1 VVLNMRS
8 YRSRL
13 GTIILFLGDI
23 VILFLI
29 ALLAIIIRNVIP
41 IIIPAYPEFSRDI
54 SYAWWFFPVW
64 LCILAYEGAYTK
76 RFTLWDEVKLLWK
89 AALFSTLAI
98 LSVVFIGKFG
108 ESVSRTVVVL
118 IGLLSFALFPP
129 LRLAIKRRLTASG
142 LLKRRVLILG
152 ANETGRVA
160 LNALMGE
167 PNLGY
172 EVVGFLDDRPR
183 KSGAT
188 LGGYKVHNHL
198 DQVERYLVACDIHDV
213 VIALPDRDKDLLNSL
228 VTRLQHKAASVL
240 YFPDYSGIAVIGT
253 EIRHF
258 FHDQAF
264 ALEIKNNL
272 AEPLNAYT
280 KKVFDFI
287 VGLLLFL
294 LLALPLAVIS
304 LLIRTTSPGPAI
316 YRQQRSGKNGT
327 MFLCYKFRTMY
338 RDADTRL
345 KEILASDRKAC
356 EEWES
361 CRKLTDDP
369 RITPLGRFLR
379 GTSLDELPQIIN
391 VLRGEMSLVGPR
403 PVTGEEIEQ
412 YYKESADLCFSV
424 LPGITGLWQVS
435 GRSNTSYDYRIM
447 LDSWYVRNWNLWL
460 DIVIMLKTVYAV
472 VKKEGAR

>member
-1 VVLNMRS
+1 MRS
-8 YRSRL
+8 YRRRL
-13 GTIILFLGDI
+13 GTIVLFFGDL

-29 ALLAIIIRNVIP
+29 AALAITV
-41 IIIPAYPEFSRDI
+41 RDI
-54 SYAWWFFPVW
+54 LPSLIPGFPVFTRDIHYAWWFFPVW
-64 LCILAYEGAYTK
+64 LIILAYEGAYAK
-76 RFTLWDEVKLLWK
+76 KFTFWDEVKLLWK
-89 AALFSTLAI
+89 AAFFSTLAI
-98 LSVVFIGKFG
+98 LSVVFIGKIG

-118 IGLLSFALFPP
+118 IGILSIVLFPL
-129 LRLAIKRRLTASG
+129 LRIFLKRRLISAG
-142 LLKRRVLILG
+142 LLKRKVLILG
-152 ANETGRVA
+152 ANEIGVLA
-160 LNALMGE
+160 LKALRGE

-172 EVVGFLDDRPR
+172 EVIGFLDDTHRQGR
-183 KSGAT
+183 TCLEGV
-188 LGGYKVHNHL
+188 KVHGKL
-198 DQVERYLVACDIHDV
+198 DRIERYLSNADIHDV
-213 VIALPDRDKDLLNSL
+213 VLALPDHDKVSLNSL

-280 KKVFDFI
+280 KKAFDFF

-294 LLALPLAVIS
+294 LLAVPLALIS
-304 LLIRTTSPGPAI
+304 LLIRATSPGPAI
-316 YRQQRSGKNGT
+316 YRQERAGKNGT

-338 RDADTRL
+338 RDADARL
-345 KEILASDRKAC
+345 KDILATDGRAR
-356 EEWES
+356 EEWEKF
-361 CRKLTDDP
+361 RKLTNDP

-379 GTSLDELPQIIN
+379 NTSLDELPQIIN

-412 YYKESADLCFSV
+412 YYKESADICFSV

-460 DIVIMLKTVYAV
+460 DVVILLKTVYV
-472 VKKEGAR
+472 VMKKEGAK

>member
-1 VVLNMRS
+1 MRS
-8 YRSRL
+8 FRRRL

-29 ALLAIIIRNVIP
+29 TALAIIVRDILPSLVP
-41 IIIPAYPEFSRDI
+41 GFPAFSRNI
-54 SYAWWFFPVW
+54 QYAWWFFPVW
-64 LCILAYEGAYTK
+64 IIMLAYEGAYTR
-76 RFTLWDEVKLLWK
+76 RFTFWDEVKLLWK
-89 AALFSTLAI
+89 IAFFSTLAI
-98 LSVVFIGKFG
+98 LSIVFIGKIG
-108 ESVSRTVVVL
+108 ESISRTVVVL
-118 IGLLSFALFPP
+118 IGIISIVLFPL
-129 LRLAIKRRLTASG
+129 LRIFMKRRLISAG
-142 LLKRRVLILG
+142 LLKRKVLILG
-152 ANETGRVA
+152 ANETGVLA
-160 LNALMGE
+160 LKALRGE

-172 EVVGFLDDRPR
+172 EVIGFLDDDSRAR
-183 KSGAT
+183 GRACIE
-188 LGGYKVHNHL
+188 GVKVHGGL
-198 DQVERYLVACDIHDV
+198 DRVERYLTNADIHDV
-213 VIALPDRDKDLLNSL
+213 VVALPDRDKDLLNDL

-280 KKVFDFI
+280 KKAFDFI
-287 VGLLLFL
+287 VGLLMFI
-294 LLALPLAVIS
+294 LLAVPLAVITV
-304 LLIRTTSPGPAI
+304 LIRATSPGPAI

-327 MFLCYKFRTMY
+327 MFFCYKFRTMY
-338 RDADTRL
+338 QDADARL
-345 KEILASDRKAC
+345 KEILASDRKAR
-356 EEWES
+356 EEWEKV
-361 CRKLTDDP
+361 RKLTNDP

-403 PVTGEEIEQ
+403 PVTGEEIERH
-412 YYKESADLCFSV
+412 YKERADLCFSV

-435 GRSNTSYDYRIM
+435 GRSNTSYDFRIM

-460 DIVIMLKTVYAV
+460 DIVIILKTVYVV

>member
-1 VVLNMRS
+1 MRS
-8 YRSRL
+8 YRRRL

-29 ALLAIIIRNVIP
+29 AALAILVRDVLPSVIP
-41 IIIPAYPEFSRDI
+41 GFPKFSRTI
-54 SYAWWFFPVW
+54 HYAWWFFPVW
-64 LCILAYEGAYTK
+64 IVILAYEGAYAK
-76 RFTLWDEVKLLWK
+76 KFTFWDEVKLLWK
-89 AALFSTLAI
+89 AAFFSTLAI
-98 LSVVFIGKFG
+98 LSVVFIGKIG
-108 ESVSRTVVVL
+108 ETVSRTVVVL
-118 IGLLSFALFPP
+118 IGFLSLVLFPL
-129 LRLAIKRRLTASG
+129 LRIFLKRRLISAG
-142 LLKRRVLILG
+142 LLKRKVLILG
-152 ANETGRVA
+152 ANETGLLA
-160 LNALMGE
+160 LKALRGE

-172 EVVGFLDDRPR
+172 EVIGFLDDTHRQGR
-183 KSGAT
+183 TCIDGV
-188 LGGYKVHNHL
+188 KVHGGL
-198 DQVERYLVACDIHDV
+198 DRVERYLINADIHDV
-213 VIALPDRDKDLLNSL
+213 VIALPDLDRESLDRL

-294 LLALPLAVIS
+294 LLAVPLAIIS
-304 LLIRTTSPGPAI
+304 LLIRMTSPGPAI

-345 KEILASDRKAC
+345 KVILASNLKSRK
-356 EEWES
+356 EWEAY
-361 CRKLTDDP
+361 RKLSDDP

-403 PVTGEEIEQ
+403 PVTREEIEQ
-412 YYKESADLCFSV
+412 YYKDSADLCYSV

-435 GRSNTSYDYRIM
+435 GRSNTSYDNRIM

-460 DIVIMLKTVYAV
+460 DVVILLKTVDV
-472 VKKEGAR
+472 VFRREGAV

>member
-1 VVLNMRS
+1 MRS
-8 YRSRL
+8 YRRRL

-29 ALLAIIIRNVIP
+29 AALAILVRDVLPSVIP
-41 IIIPAYPEFSRDI
+41 GFPKFSRTI
-54 SYAWWFFPVW
+54 HYAWWFFPVW
-64 LCILAYEGAYTK
+64 LIILAYEGAYAK
-76 RFTLWDEVKLLWK
+76 KFTLWDEVKLLWK
-89 AALFSTLAI
+89 AAFFSTLAI
-98 LSVVFIGKFG
+98 LSVVFIGKIG

-118 IGLLSFALFPP
+118 IGILSIVLFPL
-129 LRLAIKRRLTASG
+129 LRIFLKRRLITAG
-142 LLKRRVLILG
+142 LLKRKVLILG
-152 ANETGRVA
+152 ANETGLLA
-160 LNALMGE
+160 LKALRGE

-172 EVVGFLDDRPR
+172 EVIGFLDDTHRQG
-183 KSGAT
+183 KTCIDGV
-188 LGGYKVHNHL
+188 KVHGGL
-198 DQVERYLVACDIHDV
+198 DRVERYLTNADIHDV
-213 VIALPDRDKDLLNSL
+213 VIALPDLDRESLDRL

-272 AEPLNAYT
+272 SEPINAYT
-280 KKVFDFI
+280 KKAFDFI

-294 LLALPLAVIS
+294 LLAIPLAIIS
-304 LLIRTTSPGPAI
+304 LLIMATSPGPAI

-338 RDADTRL
+338 RDADARL
-345 KEILASDRKAC
+345 NDILAADRQAR
-356 EEWES
+356 EEWETF
-361 CRKLTDDP
+361 RKLKDDP
-369 RITPLGRFLR
+369 RITPLGGFLR
-379 GTSLDELPQIIN
+379 STSLDELPQIIN

-403 PVTGEEIEQ
+403 PVTAEEIDL
-412 YYKESADLCFSV
+412 YYKESADLCYSV

-435 GRSNTSYDYRIM
+435 GRSNTSYDYRIS

-460 DIVIMLKTVYAV
+460 DIVILLKTVDV
-472 VKKEGAR
+472 VFRREGAV

>member
-1 VVLNMRS
+1 MRS
-8 YRSRL
+8 YRRRL
-13 GTIILFLGDI
+13 GTIILFLSDL

-29 ALLAIIIRNVIP
+29 AALAIFIRNVMP
-41 IIIPAYPEFSRDI
+41 VIIPAYPVFSKDI
-54 SYAWWFFPVW
+54 SYAWWFFPIW

-76 RFTLWDEVKLLWK
+76 RFTLWDEVRLLWK
-89 AALFSTLAI
+89 VALFSTLAI

-118 IGLLSFALFPP
+118 IGLLSLALFPP
-129 LRLAIKRRLTASG
+129 FRIAVKRRLTTSG

-160 LNALMGE
+160 LNALLGE

-172 EVVGFLDDRPR
+172 EVVGFLDDRPPAD
-183 KSGAT
+183 GAP
-188 LGGYKVHNHL
+188 LAGYKVHRRL
-198 DQVERYLVACDIHDV
+198 DRVERYLVACDIHDV
-213 VIALPDRDKDLLNSL
+213 VIALPDRDKEVLNSL

-258 FHDQAF
+258 FNDQAF

-280 KKVFDFI
+280 KKAFDFI
-287 VGLLLFL
+287 IGLLLFL
-294 LLALPLAVIS
+294 LLAVPLAVIS
-304 LLIRTTSPGPAI
+304 LLIMATSPGPAI

-327 MFLCYKFRTMY
+327 MFRCYKFRTMY
-338 RDADTRL
+338 RDADARL
-345 KEILASDRKAC
+345 KEILAADRQAK
-356 EEWES
+356 EEWERY
-361 CRKLTDDP
+361 RKLTDDP

-379 GTSLDELPQIIN
+379 GTSLDELPQIFN

-403 PVTGEEIEQ
+403 PVTGEEIEL
-412 YYKESADLCFSV
+412 YYKDSADLCFSV

-460 DIVIMLKTVYAV
+460 DIVILLKTVYV
-472 VKKEGAR
+472 VINREGAR

>member
-1 VVLNMRS
+1 MRS
-8 YRSRL
+8 YRRRL

-29 ALLAIIIRNVIP
+29 TSIAIIVRDVLPSVIP
-41 IIIPAYPEFSRDI
+41 GFPAFSRDI
-54 SYAWWFFPVW
+54 QYAWWFFPVW
-64 LCILAYEGAYTK
+64 LIILAYEGAYTR
-76 RFTLWDEVKLLWK
+76 RFTFWDEVKLLWK

-98 LSVVFIGKFG
+98 LSVVFIGKIG

-118 IGLLSFALFPP
+118 IGLLSLALFPP
-129 LRLAIKRRLTASG
+129 LRIFMKRRLIAAG
-142 LLKRRVLILG
+142 LLKRKVLILG
-152 ANETGRVA
+152 ANETGVLA
-160 LNALMGE
+160 LKALRGE

-172 EVVGFLDDRPR
+172 EVIGFLDNDSRAQGR
-183 KSGAT
+183 ACIEGI
-188 LGGYKVHNHL
+188 KVHGAL
-198 DQVERYLVACDIHDV
+198 DRVERYLANADIHDV
-213 VIALPDRDKDLLNSL
+213 VIALPESDRDTLNRL

-280 KKVFDFI
+280 KKAFDFI
-287 VGLLLFL
+287 VGLLLFFIF
-294 LLALPLAVIS
+294 AIPLMVIS
-304 LLIRTTSPGPAI
+304 LLIRITSPGPAI
-316 YRQQRSGKNGT
+316 YRQQRSGKNGK

-338 RDADTRL
+338 RDADVRL
-345 KEILASDRKAC
+345 QEILASDRKAC
-356 EEWES
+356 EEWEAY
-361 CRKLTDDP
+361 RKLTNDP

-379 GTSLDELPQIIN
+379 RTSLDELPQIFN
-391 VLRGEMSLVGPR
+391 VLCAEMSLVGPR
-403 PVTGEEIEQ
+403 PVTGEEIER
-412 YYKESADLCFSV
+412 YYKDNADLCFSV

-460 DIVIMLKTVYAV
+460 DIIILLKTLNV
-472 VKKEGAR
+472 VLRREGAR

>member
-1 VVLNMRS
+1 MRS
-8 YRSRL
+8 YRRRL
-13 GTIILFLGDI
+13 GTIILILSDL

-29 ALLAIIIRNVIP
+29 TVLAIIIRDITP
-41 IIIPAYPEFSRDI
+41 LIIPSYPVFTREI
-54 SYAWWFFPVW
+54 SYAWWFFPIWICV
-64 LCILAYEGAYTK
+64 LVYEGAYTK
-76 RFTLWDEVKLLWK
+76 RFPLWDEVKLLWK
-89 AALFSTLAI
+89 VAFFSTLAI

-118 IGLLSFALFPP
+118 IGLLSLAIFPP
-129 LRLAIKRRLTASG
+129 LRLAVKRRLTASG
-142 LLKRRVLILG
+142 LLKRRVLIIG
-152 ANETGRVA
+152 ANETGRTA

-172 EVVGFLDDRPR
+172 EVVGFLDDLP
-183 KSGAT
+183 SGGGT
-188 LGGYKVHNHL
+188 LDGYTVHRRI
-198 DQVERYLVACDIHDV
+198 DRAERYLTSCDIHDV
-213 VIALPDRDKDLLNSL
+213 VIALPDRDKDQLNRL
-228 VTRLQHKAASVL
+228 VTRLQHKTASVL

-280 KKVFDFI
+280 KKAFDFL
-287 VGLLLFL
+287 VGVLLFL
-294 LLALPLAVIS
+294 LLAAPLAIIS
-304 LLIRTTSPGPAI
+304 LLIRATSPGPAI

-327 MFLCYKFRTMY
+327 IFPCFKFRTMY
-338 RDADTRL
+338 WDADARL
-345 KEILASDRKAC
+345 KEILANNSRAR
-356 EEWES
+356 EEWEKF
-361 CRKLTDDP
+361 RKLTDDP

-391 VLRGEMSLVGPR
+391 VLRGEMSFVGPR
-403 PVTGEEIEQ
+403 PVTGEEIEK
-412 YYKESADLCFSV
+412 YYRDRADLCFSV

-435 GRSNTSYDYRIM
+435 GRSNTTYDHRIS

-460 DIVIMLKTVYAV
+460 DLVILFRTVYIV
-472 VKKEGAR
+472 LKREGAR

>member
-1 VVLNMRS
+1 MRS
-8 YRSRL
+8 YRRRL

-29 ALLAIIIRNVIP
+29 AAAAITIRDILPSLIP
-41 IIIPAYPEFSRDI
+41 GFPSFSRNI
-54 SYAWWFFPVW
+54 HYAWWFFPVW
-64 LCILAYEGAYTK
+64 LVILAYEGAYTR
-76 RFTLWDEVKLLWK
+76 RFTFWDEVKLLWK

-98 LSVVFIGKFG
+98 LSVVFIGKIG

-118 IGLLSFALFPP
+118 IGLLSLALFPP
-129 LRLAIKRRLTASG
+129 LRIFLKRRLIAAG
-142 LLKRRVLILG
+142 LLKRKVLILG
-152 ANETGRVA
+152 ANETGVLA
-160 LNALMGE
+160 LKALRGE

-172 EVVGFLDDRPR
+172 EVIGFLDNDSRAQGR
-183 KSGAT
+183 ACIEGI
-188 LGGYKVHNHL
+188 KVHGGL
-198 DQVERYLVACDIHDV
+198 DRVERYLTNADIHDV
-213 VIALPDRDKDLLNSL
+213 VIALPESDRDTLNRL

-280 KKVFDFI
+280 KKAFDFI
-287 VGLLLFL
+287 IGLLLFL
-294 LLALPLAVIS
+294 LLAVPLAVIS
-304 LLIRTTSPGPAI
+304 LLIRATSRGPAI

-338 RDADTRL
+338 RDADARL
-345 KEILASDRKAC
+345 KEILASDRKARA
-356 EEWES
+356 EWAS
-361 CRKLTDDP
+361 YRKLTNDP
-369 RITPLGRFLR
+369 RITPLGHFLR
-379 GTSLDELPQIIN
+379 RTSLDELPQIFN
-391 VLRGEMSLVGPR
+391 VLCGEMSLVGPR

-412 YYKESADLCFSV
+412 YYKDSAELCFSV

-460 DIVIMLKTVYAV
+460 DIVILLKTVYVV

>member
-1 VVLNMRS
+1 LS
-8 YRSRL
+8 DL
-13 GTIILFLGDI
+13 

-29 ALLAIIIRNVIP
+29 TALAIIIRDITPV
-41 IIIPAYPEFSRDI
+41 IIPAYPVFTRDI

-76 RFTLWDEVKLLWK
+76 RFTLWDEVRMLWK
-89 AALFSTLAI
+89 VSLFSTLTI

-118 IGLLSFALFPP
+118 IGLLSLALFPP
-129 LRLAIKRRLTASG
+129 LRMVVKRRLTASG

-152 ANETGRVA
+152 ANETGRIA

-172 EVVGFLDDRPR
+172 EVVGFLDDQP
-183 KSGAT
+183 GMANAT
-188 LGGYKVHNHL
+188 LAGYKVHHRL
-198 DQVERYLVACDIHDV
+198 ERVERYLIACDIHDV
-213 VIALPDRDKDLLNSL
+213 VIALPDRDKDQLNSL

-280 KKVFDFI
+280 KKAFDFI
-287 VGLLLFL
+287 VGIVLFL
-294 LLALPLAVIS
+294 LLAAPLALIS
-304 LLIRTTSPGPAI
+304 LLIRATSPGAAI
-316 YRQQRSGKNGT
+316 YRQERSGKNGT
-327 MFLCYKFRTMY
+327 MFFCYKFRTMY
-338 RDADTRL
+338 RDADARL
-345 KEILASDRKAC
+345 TDILATDHKAR
-356 EEWES
+356 EEWEKF
-361 CRKLTDDP
+361 RKLTDDP

-379 GTSLDELPQIIN
+379 STSLDELPQIIN

-403 PVTGEEIEQ
+403 PVTIEEIDK
-412 YYKESADLCFSV
+412 YYRDRAELCFSV

-435 GRSNTSYDYRIM
+435 GRSNTSYDYRIS

-460 DIVIMLKTVYAV
+460 DIVILLKTVYVV
-472 VKKEGAR
+472 VKKEGAK

>member
-1 VVLNMRS
+1 MGS
-8 YRSRL
+8 YRRRL

-29 ALLAIIIRNVIP
+29 TALAIAV
-41 IIIPAYPEFSRDI
+41 RDI
-54 SYAWWFFPVW
+54 LPLLIPGFPIFTRTIYYTWWFFPVW
-64 LCILAYEGAYTK
+64 IIILAYEGAYTR
-76 RFTLWDEVKLLWK
+76 RFTFWDEVKLLWK
-89 AALFSTLAI
+89 AAFFSTLTI
-98 LSVVFIGKFG
+98 LSVVFIGKIG
-108 ESVSRTVVVL
+108 ASVSRTVV
-118 IGLLSFALFPP
+118 ILLGILSMVLFP
-129 LRLAIKRRLTASG
+129 LFRTALKRRLIGAG

-152 ANETGRVA
+152 ANETGLIA

-172 EVVGFLDDRPR
+172 EVVGFLDDGPR
-183 KSGAT
+183 ETGAT
-188 LGGYKVHNHL
+188 LAGYKIHHRL

-280 KKVFDFI
+280 KKVFDVV
-287 VGLLLFL
+287 VGILLFL
-294 LLALPLAVIS
+294 VLSVPLLVIS
-304 LLIRTTSPGPAI
+304 LLIRATSPGPAI
-316 YRQQRSGKNGT
+316 YRQLRSGKNGT

-345 KEILASDRKAC
+345 KEILAADGQAR
-356 EEWES
+356 EEWEQY
-361 CRKLTDDP
+361 RKLTEDP

-379 GTSLDELPQIIN
+379 STSLDELPQIIN

-412 YYKESADLCFSV
+412 HYKENADLCFSV

-435 GRSNTSYDYRIM
+435 GRSNTSYDYRIS

-460 DIVIMLKTVYAV
+460 DIVILLKTVYVV

>member
-1 VVLNMRS
+1 MRS
-8 YRSRL
+8 YRRRL

-29 ALLAIIIRNVIP
+29 AASAITIRDILPSLIP
-41 IIIPAYPEFSRDI
+41 GIPSFSRNI
-54 SYAWWFFPVW
+54 HYAWWFFPVW
-64 LCILAYEGAYTK
+64 LIILAYEGAYTR
-76 RFTLWDEVKLLWK
+76 RFTFWDEVKLLWK

-98 LSVVFIGKFG
+98 LSVVFVGKIG

-118 IGLLSFALFPP
+118 IGLISLVLFPP
-129 LRLAIKRRLTASG
+129 LRIFMKRRLIRAG
-142 LLKRRVLILG
+142 LLKRKVLILG
-152 ANETGRVA
+152 ANETGVLA
-160 LNALMGE
+160 LTALRGE

-172 EVVGFLDDRPR
+172 EVIGFLDDDSRAR
-183 KSGAT
+183 GRACIE
-188 LGGYKVHNHL
+188 GIKVHGGL
-198 DQVERYLVACDIHDV
+198 DRVERYLANADIHDV
-213 VIALPDRDKDLLNSL
+213 VIALPESDRGTLDRL

-240 YFPDYSGIAVIGT
+240 YFPHYSGIAVIGT

-272 AEPLNAYT
+272 AEPLNIFT
-280 KKVFDFI
+280 KKAFDLAI
-287 VGLLLFL
+287 GLLLFL
-294 LLALPLAVIS
+294 LLAIPLAVIS
-304 LLIRTTSPGPAI
+304 ALIMVTSPGPVI
-316 YRQQRSGKNGT
+316 YRQQRAGKNGT
-327 MFLCYKFRTMY
+327 TFLCYKFRTMY

-345 KEILASDRKAC
+345 NDILAENRQAK
-356 EEWES
+356 EEWER

-379 GTSLDELPQIIN
+379 GTSLDELPQIFN

-403 PVTGEEIEQ
+403 PVTAEEIVQ
-412 YYKESADLCFSV
+412 HYKESADLCFSV

-460 DIVIMLKTVYAV
+460 DIVILLKTVYVV

>member
-1 VVLNMRS
+1 MRS
-8 YRSRL
+8 YRRRL
-13 GTIILFLGDI
+13 GTIILILSDL

-29 ALLAIIIRNVIP
+29 AAMAILIRNFIP
-41 IIIPAYPEFSRDI
+41 VIIPAYPQFSKDI
-54 SYAWWFFPVW
+54 SYAWWFFPIW

-76 RFTLWDEVKLLWK
+76 RFPLWDEVKLLWK
-89 AALFSTLAI
+89 VAFFSTLAI

-118 IGLLSFALFPP
+118 IGVLSLAFFPP
-129 LRLAIKRRLTASG
+129 LRLAVKRRLTASG
-142 LLKRRVLILG
+142 LLKRRVLIIG
-152 ANETGRVA
+152 ANDMGRTA
-160 LNALMGE
+160 LKALKGE

-172 EVVGFLDDRPR
+172 EVVGFLDDLP
-183 KSGAT
+183 SGGGT
-188 LGGYKVHNHL
+188 LDGYTVHRRI
-198 DQVERYLVACDIHDV
+198 DRAERYLTLCDIHDV
-213 VIALPDRDKDLLNSL
+213 VIALPDRDKDQLNRL

-280 KKVFDFI
+280 KKTFDFL

-294 LLALPLAVIS
+294 LLAAPLAIIS
-304 LLIRTTSPGPAI
+304 LLIRATSPGRAI
-316 YRQQRSGKNGT
+316 YRQERSGKNGK

-338 RDADTRL
+338 RDADARL
-345 KEILASDRKAC
+345 KEILANDSRAR
-356 EEWES
+356 EEWETY
-361 CRKLTDDP
+361 RKLTNDP

-379 GTSLDELPQIIN
+379 STSLDELPQIMN
-391 VLRGEMSLVGPR
+391 VLRGQMSLVGPR
-403 PVTGEEIEQ
+403 PVTVEEIGK
-412 YYKESADLCFSV
+412 YYKENADLCFSV

-435 GRSNTSYDYRIM
+435 GRSTTSYEYRIS
-447 LDSWYVRNWNLWL
+447 LDAWYVRNWNLWL
-460 DIVIMLKTVYAV
+460 DVVILIKTVYV
-472 VKKEGAR
+472 VLKKEGAK